1 MANSTASRASQSD
14 VSGLVLPVDLYTEA
28 VAARRFISLRMD
40 VDPDN
45 LFVNHHAPPLET
57 LDDDDVVQLGTRL
70 AALAATLIEPIARE
84 PIAREPIATDIVIF
98 KQQPQSL
105 PQIKIPKS
113 VQQPKILHRNS
124 NPLNQK
130 IRIAKCRLKC
140 AETAF
145 LKLELKRCQLV
156 EILARQRQSLHEH
169 QKLAIETARF
179 NLQRCDTEL
188 SAVARKT
195 KALKSELD
203 ALQKVARE
211 VN

>member
-1 MANSTASRASQSD
+1 
-14 VSGLVLPVDLYTEA
+14 
-28 VAARRFISLRMD
+28 MD

-45 LFVNHHAPPLET
+45 LFVNHHALPLET

-70 AALAATLIEPIARE
+70 AALSATLAEPIARE
-84 PIAREPIATDIVIF
+84 PVATDIVIF

-105 PQIKIPKS
+105 PQTKKPKL
-113 VQQPKILHRNS
+113 VQPQPPKTLLRNS

-156 EILARQRQSLHEH
+156 EILARQGQQPLHEH
-169 QKLAIETARF
+169 HKLALETARF

-195 KALKSELD
+195 KSLTSELH
-203 ALQKVARE
+203 ALQKLASE